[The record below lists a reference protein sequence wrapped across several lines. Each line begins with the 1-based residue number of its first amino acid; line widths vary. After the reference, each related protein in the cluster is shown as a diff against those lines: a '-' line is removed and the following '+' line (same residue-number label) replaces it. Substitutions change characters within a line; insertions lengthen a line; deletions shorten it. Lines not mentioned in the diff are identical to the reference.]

1 MERPHRVANKTIS
14 IAAPLILVL
23 VVLFGVAS
31 LVAGWPHQ
39 FGGRGSRANILTDFV
54 TTGTATSPPLVI
66 LVRFGFVAFTVRRR
80 DRLGTVALIAL
91 LPLAGLMAVG
101 SIGEALAAA
110 TPDVPRLVQFATGG
124 FGVLAA
130 ILLLLLGVAAL
141 VERRRAS
148 G

>member
-1 MERPHRVANKTIS
+1 MIFALVA
-14 IAAPLILVL
+14 
-23 VVLFGVAS
+23 LFGLAS

-39 FGGRGSRANILTDFV
+39 FGGRGSRVNILADFV
-54 TTGTATSPPLVI
+54 TTGTATSPPLAI
-66 LVRFGFVAFTVRRR
+66 LVIFGFVAFAVHRR
-80 DRLGTVALIAL
+80 DRLGTAALVVL

-101 SIGEALAAA
+101 SMGEALAAS